1 MTMRSADAIELLD
14 VRAFITIRAFG
25 GELFHIYERGDREE
39 MECEAIEAEIQGT
52 TLTFRVTGRRRSQ
65 PEGKPWTH
73 DYTYSGHFLVHW
85 TDA

>member
-1 MTMRSADAIELLD
+1 MRNADAIELLD
-14 VRAFITIRAFG
+14 VRAFITTRSFG
-25 GELFHIYERGDREE
+25 GELFHMYERGDREE
-39 MECEAIEAEIQGT
+39 IECEAIEAEIQGS
-52 TLTFRVTGRRRSQ
+52 TLTFRVTGKHKSQ

>member
-1 MTMRSADAIELLD
+1 MRSADAIELLD
-14 VRAFITIRAFG
+14 VRAFITTRTFG
-25 GELFHIYERGDREE
+25 GELFHMYARGDREDIA
-39 MECEAIEAEIQGT
+39 CEAIEAEVQGM

-85 TDA
+85 ADA